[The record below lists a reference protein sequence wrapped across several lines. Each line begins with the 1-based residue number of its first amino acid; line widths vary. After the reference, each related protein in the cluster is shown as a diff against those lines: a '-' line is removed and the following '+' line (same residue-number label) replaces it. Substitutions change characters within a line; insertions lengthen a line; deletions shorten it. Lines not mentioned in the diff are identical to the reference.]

1 MHTRSNDDFIIGSF
15 YYPPNFPST
24 VFDELAQNLDDIKE
38 RYPHSKIIIA
48 GDFNCPGIDWE
59 HGLSLTDTYTS
70 RILRE
75 KLLSVSQD
83 FQLSQIVTFPTRGMN
98 TLDLCFT
105 SHPNIILNCDSIPGF
120 SDHDAIL
127 ATLSI
132 SYYQPKQ
139 EPRKIPLYRKANWDL
154 IRGELSDL
162 SNEYFNIN
170 SILVRTVDKNWSFF
184 LANFQN
190 IINDIVP
197 FRTICQHTRP
207 LG

>member
-1 MHTRSNDDFIIGSF
+1 VHTRSNDDFIIGSF

-83 FQLSQIVTFPTRGMN
+83 FQLSQIVIFPTRGMN
-98 TLDLCFT
+98 TQDLFY
-105 SHPNIILNCDSIPGF
+105 
-120 SDHDAIL
+120 
-127 ATLSI
+127 I
-132 SYYQPKQ
+132 SPKHQ
-139 EPRKIPLYRKANWDL
+139 LKL
-154 IRGELSDL
+154 
-162 SNEYFNIN
+162 
-170 SILVRTVDKNWSFF
+170 
-184 LANFQN
+184 
-190 IINDIVP
+190 
-197 FRTICQHTRP
+197 
-207 LG
+207 